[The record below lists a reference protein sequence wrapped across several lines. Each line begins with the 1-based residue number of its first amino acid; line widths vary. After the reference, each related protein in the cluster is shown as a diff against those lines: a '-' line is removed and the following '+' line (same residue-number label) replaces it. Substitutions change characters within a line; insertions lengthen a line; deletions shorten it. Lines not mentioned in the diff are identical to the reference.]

1 MAPFLTLL
9 LQFFGSVPGLYL
21 NEAINFPSKH
31 LFANYLLLTPSIVD
45 FKSGSLLCVCS
56 HFLLAHHTDSN
67 PAHVSS
73 VTEHG
78 DFFFK
83 LKKKFLPNLYW
94 LHTFSSSTYM
104 NITPIATH

>member
-21 NEAINFPSKH
+21 NEAINFPSKC
-31 LFANYLLLTPSIVD
+31 LFANYLLFSPSIID

-78 DFFFK
+78 DFLNSFFK
-83 LKKKFLPNLYW
+83 KRF
-94 LHTFSSSTYM
+94 
-104 NITPIATH
+104 